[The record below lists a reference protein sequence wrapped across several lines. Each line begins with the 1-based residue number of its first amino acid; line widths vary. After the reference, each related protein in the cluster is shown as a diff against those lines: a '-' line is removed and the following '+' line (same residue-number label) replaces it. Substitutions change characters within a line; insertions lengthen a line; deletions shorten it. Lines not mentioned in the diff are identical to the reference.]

1 MFRKL
6 FYHFILY
13 QKEDEIV
20 VGSNS
25 INEADFELE
34 DDGDEYVLST
44 NQFITEL
51 HDSCIDDVDQKASR
65 LLKKVTDLNYD
76 LYSWDS
82 FITDVDVNYTNA
94 AALLHM
100 SPPLLPIQLIYVEWH
115 IGDIIESSCIVS
127 AKEMD
132 HP

>member
-6 FYHFILY
+6 LYHFILY

-44 NQFITEL
+44 N
-51 HDSCIDDVDQKASR
+51 
-65 LLKKVTDLNYD
+65 
-76 LYSWDS
+76 
-82 FITDVDVNYTNA
+82 
-94 AALLHM
+94 
-100 SPPLLPIQLIYVEWH
+100 
-115 IGDIIESSCIVS
+115 
-127 AKEMD
+127 
-132 HP
+132 